1 MAAGKYNIK
10 VEQGA
15 TFILDFT
22 IKTGS
27 TPWNLTNYTARMQV
41 RTSVNATTTLLSITN
56 SDYITLGGSAGTVA
70 ISVPA
75 TVTDDLIAG
84 RHVYDFELVS
94 SGGQVWRVL
103 EGKFTV
109 SPEVTR

>member
-15 TFILDFT
+15 TFLLDFT
-22 IKTGS
+22 IKTGT
-27 TPWNLTNYTARMQV
+27 TPWNLTGYSARMQV
-41 RTSVNATTTLLSITN
+41 RTSVNASTTLLSITN
-56 SDYITLGGSAGTVA
+56 SDYITLGGSLGTVA

-75 TVTDDLIAG
+75 SITDDLIAG

-94 SGGQVWRVL
+94 GAGQVWRVL

>member
-27 TPWNLTNYTARMQV
+27 TPWNLTSYTARMQV
-41 RTSVNATTTLLSITN
+41 RTSVNASDTLLSLTTSN
-56 SDYITLGGSAGTVA
+56 YITLGGSAGTVA

-75 TVTDDLIAG
+75 SVTDDLIAG

>member
-27 TPWNLTNYTARMQV
+27 TPWNLTGYSARMQV
-41 RTSVNATTTLLSITN
+41 RTSVNASTTLLSITN
-56 SDYITLGGSAGTVA
+56 SNYITLGGSAGTVA

-75 TVTDDLIAG
+75 SMTDDLIAG

>member
-56 SDYITLGGSAGTVA
+56 SNYITLGGSAGTVA

-75 TVTDDLIAG
+75 SMTDDLIAG

>member
-22 IKTGS
+22 IKTGT
-27 TPWNLTNYTARMQV
+27 TPWNLTGYSARMQV
-41 RTSVNATTTLLSITN
+41 RTSVNASTTLLSITN
-56 SDYITLGGSAGTVA
+56 SDYITLGGSLGTVA

-75 TVTDDLIAG
+75 SVTDDLIAG

>member
-10 VEQGA
+10 VEQGT

-56 SDYITLGGSAGTVA
+56 SDYITLGGSLGTVA

-75 TVTDDLIAG
+75 SLTDDLIAG

-103 EGKFTV
+103 EGKFSV

>member
-75 TVTDDLIAG
+75 SLTDDLIAG

>member
-15 TFILDFT
+15 TFLLDFT

-27 TPWNLTNYTARMQV
+27 TPWNLTSYTARMQV

>member
-27 TPWNLTNYTARMQV
+27 TPWNLTGYTARMQV
-41 RTSVNATTTLLSITN
+41 RTSVNASTTLLSIST
-56 SDYITLGGSAGTVA
+56 SDYVTLGGSLGTVA